1 MKFKRLCL
9 AALMTVVLAAGT
21 CLTASAGPADDPALT
36 GKGTGAQIVTETA
49 APQVEAPEI
58 TGETAGVITEEG
70 QPAGETGESQ
80 AAGESEGAAAEA
92 TGGAA
97 VSGNPYA
104 TVEMARDNAGKVKRI
119 GLTLHDY
126 PGIGGISYS
135 VYLNTYGHMWWDHD
149 GNLLGSDFDGNN
161 IEGIRVVLTGNAEK
175 SYDVYYRVTST
186 GHGTMGWAK
195 NGEYAGT
202 IDIGETLEGLEV
214 SILPKG
220 SAGPSGGQRYV
231 SAKSG
236 SLHTADGGT
245 TFDGGYTGWLDED
258 FERYYFDNGVAV
270 TGWQYIGGLKFCFD
284 NYGRLIQDVDSLI
297 GKKDRYLLKVNK
309 ELNCLTVYAEE
320 GSGNWIIPVKAM
332 RTSVGDDT
340 PLGTFY
346 TPEKYR
352 WRFMINDTW
361 TQYATRITEGFLF
374 HSITYASTNENDLL
388 TVGYNGLGVSRSHG
402 CVRLTCANAKWVYD
416 NCVLGTEVYIYE
428 DSEVPSPF
436 MKPEL
441 IPISMEQTWDPT
453 DPLFQ

>member
-1 MKFKRLCL
+1 MKLKKLGLIAAMAVIMTAGTCL
-9 AALMTVVLAAGT
+9 AAL
-21 CLTASAGPADDPALT
+21 AGPADDPALT
-36 GKGTGAQIVTETA
+36 GKTGQTQTVVEAAPQETA
-49 APQVEAPEI
+49 AAEVI
-58 TGETAGVITEEG
+58 TEGGETAEGAAVITEA
-70 QPAGETGESQ
+70 PAET
-80 AAGESEGAAAEA
+80 AAAAEA
-92 TGGAA
+92 PASEAPAPAA
-97 VSGNPYA
+97 GVPG
-104 TVEMARDNAGKVKRI
+104 TTIEMLRDNANKVKRI
-119 GLTLHDY
+119 GITLNGY
-126 PGIGGISYS
+126 EGIGGISYS

-175 SYDVYYRVTST
+175 AYDVYYRVTSS
-186 GHGTMGWAK
+186 GHGSMGWAK

-214 SILPKG
+214 SIVPKG
-220 SAGPSGGQRYV
+220 TAGPSGGQRYV
-231 SAKSG
+231 SNKSG
-236 SLHTADGGT
+236 SLHVADGAT

-258 FERYYFDNGVAV
+258 FQRYYFNGGQAV
-270 TGWQYIGGLKFCFD
+270 TGWQYIDGLKFCFD
-284 NYGRLIQDVDSLI
+284 NYGRLIQDVDNLI
-297 GKKDRYLLKVNK
+297 GKQDTYLLKVNK
-309 ELNCLTVYAEE
+309 ELNCLTVFAKEN
-320 GSGNWIIPVKAM
+320 GNWVIPVKAM

-402 CVRLTCANAKWVYD
+402 CVRLTCRNAKWVYD
-416 NCVLGTEVYIYE
+416 NCKLGTEVFIYE
-428 DSEVPSPF
+428 DSQVPSPF